1 LNLSPPALPC
11 LCPGQESNLHDQK
24 RSLGPQPSASTTSAT
39 WAYRCL
45 LQTKNLWHFN
55 LHSPS
60 DIGWRKPPSGWLL
73 PEIVHRTISLRSALP
88 PGHIYTYC
96 KLRTYGIY
104 CAQNRTRTCTYLRTL
119 VPETSASTNSA
130 IWAFDEQSYLELPG
144 LSLFAHPKPDGGI
157 GPRSGWP
164 LLKLVH
170 RTNFLQSG
178 PIWAFDEQSYLE
190 LPGLSLF
197 AHPKPDGGIG
207 PRSGWPL
214 LKLVHR
220 TNFLQS
226 GPIWAN
232 HQSIILRTSCRNH
245 LLITSPEGVASG
257 AANILIFWI
266 QMASRGRFIRVPSS
280 RSPCSLSGAFR
291 HRRLSAGSSG
301 FRGKASRPAC
311 RRISSPRSRNQRKQ

>member
-73 PEIVHRTISLRSALP
+73 PEIVHQTISLRSALP

-130 IWAFDEQSYLELPG
+130 
-144 LSLFAHPKPDGGI
+144 
-157 GPRSGWP
+157 
-164 LLKLVH
+164 
-170 RTNFLQSG
+170 
-178 PIWAFDEQSYLE
+178 IWAFDEQSYLE